1 MLLGSM
7 GRDLMGMEILLRL
20 RVGLDGAGDWA
31 ETTEQLTRGKDWR
44 RADPLRSPLG

>member
-7 GRDLMGMEILLRL
+7 GRDLMGMEICC
-20 RVGLDGAGDWA
+20 GLDWIGSSGAGDWA
-31 ETTEQLTRGKDWR
+31 ETTEQLTKGKDW